1 MDPIAKSPSPV
12 VTPSTT
18 TSKADAADS
27 RPWETGP
34 LKPQFER
41 AKALNIKQIRA
52 EGKESLANGKGY
64 YASMIQMAA
73 ANVKAKAVFYG
84 YETGKPMTMNVHQK
98 LPDDRLDLTV
108 FMNVSG
114 HDFKT
119 LPAAEKAKA
128 LQDRANDNSY
138 NIKVTRPD
146 GSTEMMS
153 GILARGQLATG
164 QDISITN
171 MKPGKYILEGW
182 PDHSAAVGG
191 YMEGRHVEI
200 TYAPG
205 GDTFG

>member
-1 MDPIAKSPSPV
+1 MDPISSSPSPV
-12 VTPSTT
+12 VTPSSA
-18 TSKADAADS
+18 TSKADAAES

-41 AKALNIKQIRA
+41 AKAINIKQIRA

-119 LPAAEKAKA
+119 LPPAEKTKA

-146 GSTEMMS
+146 GSTETMS

-191 YMEGRHVEI
+191 YMEGRRVEI